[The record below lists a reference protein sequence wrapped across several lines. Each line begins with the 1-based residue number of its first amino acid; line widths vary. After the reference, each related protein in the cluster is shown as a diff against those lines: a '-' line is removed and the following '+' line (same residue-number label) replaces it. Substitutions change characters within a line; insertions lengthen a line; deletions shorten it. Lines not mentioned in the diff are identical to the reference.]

1 MNWQLIFAM
10 ILLSMSGCITNATT
24 ELTEAPFVA
33 TTDLTNGT
41 TAAAADITGAV
52 TDFTSSTTPGA
63 ADSTNPAR
71 SRKRLEVFTSSSY
84 ENLRYDISR
93 AGGEYLVSL
102 GTLAGVSSDRLPE
115 FQFFMQ
121 LSYGIM
127 FDETASMQ
135 ESATRIVETAWGKGY
150 GRRQQPEA
158 EDDHAFRLR

>member
-1 MNWQLIFAM
+1 MNKWQLLFVVIV
-10 ILLSMSGCITNATT
+10 LSLSGCVTNATT

-63 ADSTNPAR
+63 TDGTNPAR
-71 SRKRLEVFTSSSY
+71 ARKRLELFASSSY
-84 ENLRYDISR
+84 ENLRFDISR

-121 LSYGIM
+121 HSYGIM
-127 FDETASMQ
+127 FDESVSMKDSTA
-135 ESATRIVETAWGKGY
+135 RIVETAWGKGY
-150 GRRQQPEA
+150 GR
-158 EDDHAFRLR
+158 